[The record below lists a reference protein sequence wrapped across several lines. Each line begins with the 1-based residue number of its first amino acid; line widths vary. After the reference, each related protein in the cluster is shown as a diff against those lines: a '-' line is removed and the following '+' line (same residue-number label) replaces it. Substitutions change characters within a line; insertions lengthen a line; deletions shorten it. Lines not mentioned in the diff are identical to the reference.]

1 MEPLVHV
8 TKLNGHSIVRWAGTE
23 MALAEGA
30 TNGGTVIWA
39 HPDVAYLQLINLDVQ
54 LEDGRVYRMLSQLDD
69 GAGYYGLYLV
79 RREQMDSL
87 SSLQC
92 GSIYRTREITELPV
106 GQANVV
112 VTESD
117 DGDAALRIEI
127 AVGGHTV
134 SCWAAE
140 VYERAGGKFEVVQ
153 KDESILVQVD
163 GRRPNQDLRK

>member
-1 MEPLVHV
+1 LEQLAHV
-8 TKLNGHSIVRWAGTE
+8 TKLNGHSIVRWVGTE

-30 TNGGTVIWA
+30 TNGGTVIWT

-54 LEDGRVYRMLSQLDD
+54 LEDGRVYRMLAQSDD
-69 GAGYYGLYLV
+69 GTGYYGLYLV
-79 RREQMDSL
+79 RREQGETL
-87 SSLQC
+87 SSLEC
-92 GSIYRTREITELPV
+92 GSIYRTREIMELPV

-117 DGDAALRIEI
+117 GGNAVLRIEI

-140 VYERAGGKFEVVQ
+140 VYEREGGKFEVVQ

-163 GRRPNQDLRK
+163 GKRPS